1 MVSGHDK
8 PFEASDTHATAG
20 TPLLSASSVMSSGS
34 GAGTIPMHST
44 LTFAGAV
51 PVGLIGSVINTSC
64 VTKIWLP
71 QSSVTL

>member
-1 MVSGHDK
+1 M
-8 PFEASDTHATAG
+8 TIG

-34 GAGTIPMHST
+34 AAGTAVIQST
-44 LTFAGAV
+44 VTSAGAV
-51 PVGLIGSVINTSC
+51 PVGAIGSVINTSC